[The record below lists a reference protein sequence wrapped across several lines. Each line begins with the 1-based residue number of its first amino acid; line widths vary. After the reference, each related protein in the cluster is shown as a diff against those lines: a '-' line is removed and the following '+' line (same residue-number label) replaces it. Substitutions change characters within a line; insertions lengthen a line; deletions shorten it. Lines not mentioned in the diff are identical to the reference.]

1 MSAGH
6 VVFPFENLSDLE
18 FIPIAARRALDHAG
32 LRLSLESWRSL
43 TPEERS
49 QIAEL
54 GAADVVDTTRV
65 SLVALRAQPLA
76 QRIDPVSDPDLL
88 SPPEDLVRSLDP
100 TRPLEARR
108 WSRLRALDRYALLF
122 VHRRAVARSDPS
134 LVQAAYDDVFGFPR
148 SPVPTSQRG
157 LTSIPPLAMSS
168 APSASDE
175 PRTRAMRQPA
185 FGLGARRPS
194 GAFEAPPA
202 SRRTPLPA
210 QPLSSSQS
218 AAQGSAQG
226 SPQPSQGAARPTPKP
241 ELTHVDRQGAV
252 RMVDVAAKATTHR
265 RATARATVLMRPE
278 TAARMHDT
286 PKGSVLAAARIA
298 GIQAAKKTSEL
309 IPLCHQVPLTSVSV
323 DIDVDV
329 DNGVV
334 FITTAA
340 EATHRTGV
348 EMEALVAASLAGLT
362 IYDMLKAIDRDI
374 AITDVQ
380 LVEKDGGASG
390 PYRREGA

>member
-54 GAADVVDTTRV
+54 GSADVVDTTRV

-100 TRPLEARR
+100 TRVLDPRR

-157 LTSIPPLAMSS
+157 LTSIPPVAGSS
-168 APSASDE
+168 SSPSDE
-175 PRTRAMRQPA
+175 PRTRATRQPA
-185 FGLGARRPS
+185 FGLGPRRPS
-194 GAFEAPPA
+194 GAFEAPAP
-202 SRRTPLPA
+202 SRRTPAPA
-210 QPLSSSQS
+210 QPTSS
-218 AAQGSAQG
+218 AA
-226 SPQPSQGAARPTPKP
+226 RN

-252 RMVDVAAKATTHR
+252 RMVDVAAKPTTHR

-323 DIDVDV
+323 DVDVDV
-329 DNGVV
+329 ENGVV

-348 EMEALVAASLAGLT
+348 EMEALVAASIAGLT

-390 PYRREGA
+390 PYRREGT